1 MSAAAMAGHA
11 LRQRAL
17 RWALGAYVLAI
28 GLFLLAPIL
37 AITAGSLT
45 TTSYVV
51 FPPEGLTLKWYMQI
65 FDRPEFLTAL
75 GLSLLVGIGAASA
88 ATVLGL
94 MVALALHRYPTRLNL
109 LVHLLVMTPIM
120 LPSVFL
126 GLALLVT
133 YSRIGLASSAW
144 GLFAGHVMMVTP
156 FTVSLILVGLG
167 GVDPAVERAARSL
180 GATPWRTLRHVTLSL
195 IAWSLAAGWGFAF
208 MMSFGSLE
216 VSLFLTTPTMVTL
229 PVKIYSALE
238 WSPLDPPLTA
248 VSSGLVIITLIV
260 LLVLAR
266 VVRVD
271 RLIDRR

>member
-1 MSAAAMAGHA
+1 MSRPAMAGHP
-11 LRQRAL
+11 LRQRLA
-17 RWALGAYVLAI
+17 RWSLGIYVLVI

-51 FPPEGLTLKWYMQI
+51 FPPEGLTLKWYLQI
-65 FDRPEFLTAL
+65 FDQPDFLSAL
-75 GLSLLVGIGAASA
+75 GLSLGVAVAA
-88 ATVLGL
+88 ATVATLLGL
-94 MVALALHRYPTRLNL
+94 MVSLALHRYPTRLNIL
-109 LVHLLVMTPIM
+109 IQLLVMTPIM

-126 GLALLVT
+126 GLALLVM
-133 YSRIGLASSAW
+133 YSRIGLAATPW

-156 FTVSLILVGLG
+156 FTVSLIMIGLG
-167 GVDPAVERAARSL
+167 SVDPVLERAARSL
-180 GATPWRTLRHVTLSL
+180 GATPWLTLRHVTLSL

-216 VSLFLTTPTMVTL
+216 VSLFLSTPTMVTL

-248 VSSGLVIITLIV
+248 ISSGLVIITLIV
-260 LLVLAR
+260 LLIMAR
-266 VVRVD
+266 VVRLD
-271 RLIDRR
+271 RLLGRK

>member
-1 MSAAAMAGHA
+1 MSRPAMAGHP
-11 LRQRAL
+11 LRQRLA
-17 RWALGAYVLAI
+17 RWALGIYVLVI

-51 FPPEGLTLKWYMQI
+51 FPPEGLTLKWYLQI
-65 FDRPEFLTAL
+65 FDQPDFLSAL
-75 GLSLLVGIGAASA
+75 GLSLGVAVAT
-88 ATVLGL
+88 ATVATLLGL
-94 MVALALHRYPTRLNL
+94 MVALALHRYPTRLNIL
-109 LVHLLVMTPIM
+109 IQLLVMTPIM

-126 GLALLVT
+126 GLALLVM
-133 YSRIGLASSAW
+133 YSRIGLASTPW

-156 FTVSLILVGLG
+156 FTVSLIMIGLG
-167 GVDPAVERAARSL
+167 SVDPVLERAARSL
-180 GATPWRTLRHVTLSL
+180 GATPWLTLRHVTLSL

-216 VSLFLTTPTMVTL
+216 VSLFLSTPTMVTL

-260 LLVLAR
+260 LLILAR
-266 VVRVD
+266 VVRLD
-271 RLIDRR
+271 RLLGRK

>member
-1 MSAAAMAGHA
+1 MAGHA
-11 LRQRAL
+11 LRQRAARGL
-17 RWALGAYVLAI
+17 LGAYVTAI

-51 FPPEGLTLKWYMQI
+51 FPPEGITLRWYLQI
-65 FDRPEFLTAL
+65 LDQPDFLAAL
-75 GLSLLVGIGAASA
+75 GLSLLVGVAAASG

-94 MVALALHRYPTRLNL
+94 MVALALHRYPSRLNL
-109 LVHLLVMTPIM
+109 LIRLLVMTPIM
-120 LPSVFL
+120 LPSMFL
-126 GLALLVT
+126 GLALLVA
-133 YSRIGLASSAW
+133 YSRMGLASSAW
-144 GLFAGHVMMVTP
+144 GLLVGHVMMVTP
-156 FTVSLILVGLG
+156 FTVSLILIGLG
-167 GVDPAVERAARSL
+167 GVDPMVERAARSL
-180 GATPWRTLRHVTLSL
+180 GATPWRTLWHVTLSL

-208 MMSFGSLE
+208 MISFGSLE

-248 VSSGLVIITLIV
+248 VSSGLVIITLVV

-266 VVRVD
+266 VARLD
-271 RLIDRR
+271 RLIGRG

>member
-1 MSAAAMAGHA
+1 MNRPAMAGHP
-11 LRQRAL
+11 LRRRAA
-17 RWALGAYVLAI
+17 RWVLGLYVMAI

-51 FPPEGLTLKWYMQI
+51 FPPEGLTLKWYLQI
-65 FDRPEFLTAL
+65 FDQPDFLAAL
-75 GLSLLVGIGAASA
+75 GLSLLVGVAAASA
-88 ATVLGL
+88 ATLLGL

-109 LVHLLVMTPIM
+109 LIQLLVMTPIM

-126 GLALLVT
+126 GLALLVM

-156 FTVSLILVGLG
+156 FTVSLIMIGLG
-167 GVDPAVERAARSL
+167 AVDPAVERAARSL
-180 GATPWRTLRHVTLSL
+180 GATPWRTLWHVTLSL

-266 VVRVD
+266 IVRVD
-271 RLIDRR
+271 RLIDRK

>member
-1 MSAAAMAGHA
+1 MTPSMMSGHA
-11 LRQRAL
+11 TRQRAGRL
-17 RWALGAYVLAI
+17 ILGAYVIVVA
-28 GLFLLAPIL
+28 LFLIAPIV

-51 FPPEGLTLKWYMQI
+51 FPPKGITLKWYLQI
-65 FDRPEFLTAL
+65 FNQPEFLSAL
-75 GLSLLVGIGAASA
+75 GLSLAVAAAA
-88 ATVLGL
+88 ATLATLLGL
-94 MVALALHRYPTRLNL
+94 VVSLAMHRYQTRLNL
-109 LVHLLVMTPIM
+109 LVQLLVMTPIM

-126 GLALLVT
+126 GLALLVM
-133 YSRIGLASSAW
+133 YSLMGLSATSW
-144 GLFAGHVMMVTP
+144 GLLAGHIMMVTP
-156 FTVSLILVGLG
+156 FTVSMIMVGLG
-167 GVDPAVERAARSL
+167 SIDPTLERAARSL
-180 GATPWRTLRHVTLSL
+180 GATPWRTLLHVTLGL

-260 LLVLAR
+260 LLLMAR
-266 VVRVD
+266 FVRID
-271 RLIDRR
+271 RLLDKR